1 MTQSA
6 VNYAKVLY
14 ELKISEE
21 CISNT
26 KMLIENSK
34 ELVQALSNPAVKK
47 KEKHAVID
55 TIFDSEMRNFLKVL
69 CDNHGFSM
77 ILHIFDEYKTLLLHS
92 KNILKATITY
102 VTKPDEEQ
110 IRKIEEF
117 ICKKYNK
124 AGVLLE
130 LKEDPSILG
139 GFVLTVGSTEFDTS
153 MEGALTSLYKTLVWR

>member
-6 VNYAKVLY
+6 INYAKTLY
-14 ELKISEE
+14 ELKISED

-34 ELVQALSNPAVKK
+34 ELVQALASPAVKK

-55 TIFDSEMRNFLKVL
+55 TVFEGEMRNFLKVL
-69 CDNHGFSM
+69 CDNDGFPM
-77 ILHIFDEYKTLLLHS
+77 IPQIFDAYKTLLLHS

-110 IRKIEEF
+110 IKKIEEF

-130 LKEDPSILG
+130 LNEDPSILG
-139 GFVLTVGSTEFDTS
+139 GFVLTVGNTEFDTS
-153 MEGALTSLYKTLVWR
+153 MQGTLTSLYKTLVWR